1 MVSKSDAAAK
11 SPSKPANAVDAQT
24 TVEASQSSERSWL
37 SGLWASGIFFISCFT
52 LVHLCDRCVT
62 GTELF
67 SHADATIQDKPN
79 TEEESFTATDTS
91 DR

>member
-1 MVSKSDAAAK
+1 M
-11 SPSKPANAVDAQT
+11 
-24 TVEASQSSERSWL
+24 L
-37 SGLWASGIFFISCFT
+37 YIGCIFVT
-52 LVHLCDRCVT
+52 DVT

>member
-1 MVSKSDAAAK
+1 MKPGLFRQRRQWHDYSVSKCPCAGETGKHRMVSKSDAATK

-52 LVHLCDRCVT
+52 LAASL
-62 GTELF
+62 
-67 SHADATIQDKPN
+67 
-79 TEEESFTATDTS
+79 
-91 DR
+91 